1 MHKKQNESEI
11 KFPDNLLTSIRTLLF
26 IIFYFLCL
34 RQLLVFYHL
43 TPQEDHV
50 WYLLPFLSF
59 LLFTLYNK
67 VWALYGIF
75 ISVPIFTGLEILH
88 IFNPPYSVYSLL
100 FSSFFLFWF
109 PYKLFTDKGDLSPS
123 TEIGN
128 LTDLL
133 SGIVICSLAVTLTP
147 FLQDIIKY
155 YIWLGSWENYNY
167 TNHLLPILEFAF
179 VLLQGFFLC
188 RAIESEFKQGTNL
201 SGLNSIIIFQG
212 IIILLFSLIQLF
224 CDWPVKLYG
233 VGVYSPLLDF
243 QCFGNHVSAIFFIL
257 LFMSIHKK
265 NIYILWLC
273 VSFFILSVLSFSR
286 AVWAQML
293 INGLVILF
301 FSIHRRK
308 YLIIP
313 LVFIGIVFLVGTVL
327 INYTSFQFAN
337 STNNFL
343 DHYLNRFLQMLTLQ
357 GLNERVALWMRAIN
371 IILDFPLTGS
381 GIGTFYRYS
390 ALYQDW
396 DTSLFRN
403 VQEHSHNYFLQFAA
417 ELGLPALITFLSIFF
432 YLFKIGL
439 WVMPRDQQNGPL
451 VKGILFGIS
460 VYLSTS
466 VTGCS
471 LIFANQ
477 VFLFWFLIGSLIVS
491 YRFLPGKLDFSGA
504 YYKTKTWKI
513 GLTILLVIG
522 YAPWI
527 WGLNQ
532 RKPLAEMG
540 FYSDEFSGGT
550 RYHWTTRKTTT
561 NILSRG
567 TVLEYELR
575 ADPQFTK
582 RKPQHFMLTVNG
594 QPVDQRN
601 FYYKGSQKYIF
612 YLPPPKDGLLQIKT
626 EVDQVVNF
634 NRVGLN
640 RDTRDLG
647 VVLSEFRFS
656 DTVPEEG
663 IGFYENALYA
673 ENLPEGW
680 PSGVPLWYRWTALRA
695 SVKIPPSPK
704 ADLDLFLYAGHPDI
718 SRISVRVKIFGE
730 EKLLREE
737 PFSALGWR
745 KITLHARQ
753 LQGVNVL
760 TFQTDRVWNPKMV
773 GVSDDTRDLGIA
785 VAIP

>member
-1 MHKKQNESEI
+1 MNWKF
-11 KFPDNLLTSIRTLLF
+11 KFPVNLLASFRALLF
-26 IIFYFLCL
+26 LVFYFLCL
-34 RQLLVFYHL
+34 RQLIVFYNII
-43 TPQEDHV
+43 PKEAHV
-50 WYLLPFLSF
+50 WYLLLFISF
-59 LLFTLYNK
+59 LLFTIYNK

-88 IFNPPYSVYSLL
+88 IFNPPCSVYSLL
-100 FSSFFLFWF
+100 FSSFFLYWF
-109 PYKLFTDKGDLSPS
+109 PHKLFTDKGDLSPS

-133 SGIVICSLAVTLTP
+133 SAIVICSLAVSLTP

-155 YIWLGSWENYNY
+155 YMWLERWENYNY
-167 TNHLLPILEFAF
+167 TNNLLPILEFAF

-188 RAIESEFKQGTNL
+188 RVIESEFKQEKSL

-224 CDWPVKLYG
+224 WDWPAKLAG

-243 QCFGNHVSAIFFIL
+243 TCFGNHVSSIFFIL
-257 LFMSIHKK
+257 LFLSIQKK
-265 NIYILWLC
+265 NIYILLLC

-286 AVWAQML
+286 TIWAQML

-301 FSIHRRK
+301 FSIPRRK
-308 YLIIP
+308 YLINP
-313 LVFIGIVFLVGTVL
+313 VVFIGIVFLVGTVFVNL
-327 INYTSFQFAN
+327 TSLQF
-337 STNNFL
+337 TNFTNEFL
-343 DHYLNRFLQMLTLQ
+343 SKYLNRFLQMLTIQ
-357 GLNERVALWMRAIN
+357 GLDERVALWMRAIN

-396 DTSLFRN
+396 DTSILRN

-417 ELGLPALITFLSIFF
+417 ELGLPALIIFLTILF
-432 YLFKIGL
+432 YFFKIGL
-439 WVMPRDQQNGPL
+439 WVIPRDQQNGPL
-451 VKGILFGIS
+451 VKGILFGIL
-460 VYLSTS
+460 VYVSTGL
-466 VTGCS
+466 TGCS

-491 YRFLPGKLDFSGA
+491 YRFLPDKLDFSGA

-513 GLTILLVIG
+513 GLTILVVIG

-532 RKPLAEMG
+532 RKPLVELG
-540 FYSDEFSGGT
+540 FYFDEISGGT

-567 TVLEYELR
+567 TVLEYELST
-575 ADPQFTK
+575 DPQFT
-582 RKPQHFMLTVNG
+582 RQKPQQFLLTVNG

-601 FYYKGSQKYIF
+601 FFYKGSRKYNF

-640 RDTRDLG
+640 EDTRDLG
-647 VVLSEFRFS
+647 VLLSEFRFS

-663 IGFYENALYA
+663 IGFYEKALWGG
-673 ENLPEGW
+673 NLPEGW
-680 PSGVPLWYRWTALRA
+680 PSGVPLRYRWAALRA

-704 ADLDLFLYAGHPDI
+704 ADLDLFLYAGNPDI
-718 SRISVRVKIFGE
+718 SRNPVKVKIWGE

-737 PFSALGWR
+737 SFSVQGWR
-745 KITLHARQ
+745 KIALPARQ
-753 LQGVNVL
+753 LQNVKIL
-760 TFQTDRVWNPKMV
+760 TFQTDRVWNPKMA